1 MLKGSDIIGKPIITY
16 DTGKQIE
23 KVRDVIFDH
32 NSNYI
37 LAFLVSDS
45 GWFNTAKVIPI
56 EDVHAIGTDAV
67 IVKWKFAIV
76 AAKKLREVK
85 KILDRNNV
93 LKDTRVMTT
102 DGRFLGTM
110 IDLYFDE
117 RNGQIEGY
125 EVEGGMFAHPE
136 TGRSFVPA
144 PQTIRIGVD
153 VAFVPPETVDLM
165 SEQIVEIKDENSAL
179 WERAL
184 PQSYTPGEMEL
195 AVTELTP
202 ISNINSVE
210 LLPPTQEASTVL
222 QPNTVLQPDVDP
234 SQQKDFVIGKNVDR
248 TVITPDGT
256 PLVMQGQL
264 VTNQDVE
271 AAMRWGILNQL
282 YVAAGGQSDQA
293 TIIQNDLPLRTNSQV
308 SEFTQVNNNQ
318 LFERQEKAP
327 NQAQVSI
334 DNYNIEQAKGR
345 RLQRSI
351 QTKEG
356 FFIGAQ
362 GQIVTNKVIELAKNY
377 RQQQE
382 LIIAVGLKPE
392 KGSHF
397 FTLNKTGKPTSVNSA
412 GENYGDGV
420 MPNSSEKNAF
430 WGQLKAIVNGFQK
443 RNSQATEERWI
454 KVALGRPVNRV
465 ILDND
470 DNFILNVG
478 ELVTHQAIDYAREA
492 GVLDI
497 LLASVEYRRSGLNVT
512 SRSPVVGEASVVKSE
527 VPRDAAGA
535 MSGQSALKK

>member
-23 KVRDVIFDH
+23 KVTDLIFDH
-32 NSNYI
+32 NTNYI

-45 GWFNTAKVIPI
+45 GWFNAAKVIPI
-56 EDVHAIGTDAV
+56 EEVHAIGTDAV
-67 IVKWKFAIV
+67 IVKWKFAVV
-76 AAKKLREVK
+76 AAKKIREVK
-85 KILDRNNV
+85 KILNCNHV

-125 EVEGGMFAHPE
+125 EVDGGMFAHPE

-184 PQSYTPGEMEL
+184 PQSSTPGEIEL
-195 AVTELTP
+195 AATELLP
-202 ISNINSVE
+202 RSNIDSVE

-222 QPNTVLQPDVDP
+222 QPNTVLQQDVDP
-234 SQQKDFVIGKNVDR
+234 NQQKAFVIGKNVDR

-264 VTNQDVE
+264 VTLKDVE
-271 AAMRWGILNQL
+271 AAMRWGILHQL
-282 YVAAGGQSDQA
+282 YVAAGGQSYQP
-293 TIIQNDLPLRTNSQV
+293 TIIQNDLPLTANSQV
-308 SEFTQVNNNQ
+308 SEFTQINNKQ
-318 LFERQEKAP
+318 FFERQEKSQK
-327 NQAQVSI
+327 QAQASVNSS
-334 DNYNIEQAKGR
+334 NIEQAKGR

-351 QTKEG
+351 QTQEG

-362 GQIVTNKVIELAKNY
+362 GQIVTNKIIELSKNY
-377 RQQQE
+377 HKEQE
-382 LIIAVGLKPE
+382 LIAAVGLKTA

-397 FTLNKTGKPTSVNSA
+397 STKLTRTDKQLHTFVDSGDETSVDSL
-412 GENYGDGV
+412 
-420 MPNSSEKNAF
+420 MPTYSEKNAF
-430 WGQLKAIVNGFQK
+430 WGQLKAMVNGFQK
-443 RNSQATEERWI
+443 RNSQATEEQRI
-454 KVALGRPVNRV
+454 KIALGRPVNRV
-465 ILDND
+465 ILDSD

-478 ELVTHQAIDYAREA
+478 ELVTHQAIDYAQEA

-497 LLASVEYRRSGLNVT
+497 LLASVEYHPAGLQGRS
-512 SRSPVVGEASVVKSE
+512 REPVASVVE
-527 VPRDAAGA
+527 NNTLG
-535 MSGQSALKK
+535 

>member
-23 KVRDVIFDH
+23 KVTDVIFDH

-67 IVKWKFAIV
+67 IVKWKFAVV
-76 AAKKLREVK
+76 AAKKIREVK
-85 KILDRNNV
+85 KILDRNHV

-102 DGRFLGTM
+102 DGRFLGKM

-165 SEQIVEIKDENSAL
+165 SEQIVEIKDEKSGL
-179 WERAL
+179 GERGL
-184 PQSYTPGEMEL
+184 LQSYTPGEVEL

-202 ISNINSVE
+202 TSNINTVE
-210 LLPPTQEASTVL
+210 LLPPTQEAFTAL

-234 SQQKDFVIGKNVDR
+234 TQQKAFVIGKNVDR

-264 VTNQDVE
+264 VTLSDVE
-271 AAMRWGILNQL
+271 AAIRWGILNQL
-282 YVAAGGQSDQA
+282 YLAAGGQVSDQP
-293 TIIQNDLPLRTNSQV
+293 TIIQNDLPLTANSQV
-308 SEFTQVNNNQ
+308 SEFTQIHNKQ
-318 LFERQEKAP
+318 FFECQEKSQ
-327 NQAQVSI
+327 NQAQASVNS
-334 DNYNIEQAKGR
+334 YNIEETKGR

-351 QTKEG
+351 QTQEG

-362 GQIVTNKVIELAKNY
+362 GQIVTNKIIELAKNY
-377 RQQQE
+377 HKEQE
-382 LIIAVGLKPE
+382 LIAAVGLKTA
-392 KGSHF
+392 KKAHF
-397 FTLNKTGKPTSVNSA
+397 STRLTRTDKQLHTFVDSTDETSVDSL
-412 GENYGDGV
+412 
-420 MPNSSEKNAF
+420 MPTYSEKNAL

-443 RNSQATEERWI
+443 RNSQATEE
-454 KVALGRPVNRV
+454 
-465 ILDND
+465 
-470 DNFILNVG
+470 F
-478 ELVTHQAIDYAREA
+478 
-492 GVLDI
+492 
-497 LLASVEYRRSGLNVT
+497 
-512 SRSPVVGEASVVKSE
+512 
-527 VPRDAAGA
+527 
-535 MSGQSALKK
+535 

>member
-23 KVRDVIFDH
+23 KVTDVIFDH

-67 IVKWKFAIV
+67 IVKWKFAVV
-76 AAKKLREVK
+76 AAKKIREVK
-85 KILDRNNV
+85 KILERNNV

-117 RNGQIEGY
+117 RNGQVEGY

-165 SEQIVEIKDENSAL
+165 SEQVVDIKGGNSAL
-179 WERAL
+179 FNRDL
-184 PQSYTPGEMEL
+184 SQSYTTSEIELPATEL
-195 AVTELTP
+195 AP
-202 ISNINSVE
+202 ISNINTVE
-210 LLPPTQEASTVL
+210 LLPPTQEAATVL
-222 QPNTVLQPDVDP
+222 QPNVEPT
-234 SQQKDFVIGKNVDR
+234 QQKAFVIGKTVDR

-256 PLVMQGQL
+256 PLVVQGQL
-264 VTNQDVE
+264 VTLSDVE

-282 YVAAGGQSDQA
+282 YLAAGGQVSDSP
-293 TIIQNDLPLRTNSQV
+293 TLIQPEEVPLAEQPLRA
-308 SEFTQVNNNQ
+308 FTQITD
-318 LFERQEKAP
+318 KKIS
-327 NQAQVSI
+327 AQRKSQPVS
-334 DNYNIEQAKGR
+334 NYTVEQTKGR
-345 RLQRSI
+345 RLKQPV
-351 QTKEG
+351 QTAEG

-362 GQIVTNKVIELAKNY
+362 GQIITEKVIEQARIFHKE
-377 RQQQE
+377 QE
-382 LIIAVGLKPE
+382 LIAAAGLTNSKSSRNSIKEQFNLIGTQQLASTSFGSNAVDNVTETQDIWGRLRRLV
-392 KGSHF
+392 GGF
-397 FTLNKTGKPTSVNSA
+397 KT
-412 GENYGDGV
+412 
-420 MPNSSEKNAF
+420 PNSGVGEDERI
-430 WGQLKAIVNGFQK
+430 KAG
-443 RNSQATEERWI
+443 
-454 KVALGRPVNRV
+454 LGRRVNRV
-465 ILDND
+465 ILDNE

-478 ELVTHQAIDYAREA
+478 EMITHQAIEYAREA

-497 LLASVEYRRSGLNVT
+497 LLASIDGSIELVT
-512 SRSPVVGEASVVKSE
+512 AEPRELLVTKASVTEKEPSQQVS
-527 VPRDAAGA
+527 
-535 MSGQSALKK
+535 

>member
-23 KVRDVIFDH
+23 KVADVIFDH

-45 GWFNTAKVIPI
+45 GWFNAAKVIPI
-56 EDVHAIGTDAV
+56 EDVHAIGPDAV
-67 IVKWKFAIV
+67 IAKWKFAVV
-76 AAKKLREVK
+76 AAKKIREVK
-85 KILDRNNV
+85 KILERNNV

-136 TGRSFVPA
+136 TGHSFVPA

-165 SEQIVEIKDENSAL
+165 EEQIVEIKDENSVL
-179 WERAL
+179 FDREL
-184 PQSYTPGEMEL
+184 PQSYIPGELEL
-195 AVTELTP
+195 GKNELTLT
-202 ISNINSVE
+202 SNINPVK
-210 LLPPTQEASTVL
+210 LLLPTQEAVTVL
-222 QPNTVLQPDVDP
+222 QQNVEPT
-234 SQQKDFVIGKNVDR
+234 QQKAFVIGKTVDR

-256 PLVMQGQL
+256 PLVVQGQL
-264 VTNQDVE
+264 VTLKDVE

-282 YVAAGGQSDQA
+282 YLAAGGQVSDQA
-293 TIIQNDLPLRTNSQV
+293 TIIQNDLLLRAEPQV
-308 SEFTQVNNNQ
+308 PEFIPINNKQV
-318 LFERQEKAP
+318 FDSQEKGYCQP
-327 NQAQVSI
+327 RDSVNSYTV
-334 DNYNIEQAKGR
+334 EQSKGR
-345 RLQRSI
+345 RLQKSI

-377 RQQQE
+377 HKEQE
-382 LIIAVGLKPE
+382 LIAAVGLTTE
-392 KGSHF
+392 KTSRF
-397 FTLNKTGKPTSVNSA
+397 STKFAQTGKQLPTSVNSA
-412 GENYGDGV
+412 GETSVYGV
-420 MPNSSEKNAF
+420 MPTSPDQPAF
-430 WGQLKAIVNGFQK
+430 WGQLKAIVKSFQK
-443 RNSQATEERWI
+443 RNFQATEEQRI
-454 KVALGRPVNRV
+454 RVALGRPVNRV

-478 ELVTHQAIDYAREA
+478 ELVTHQAIDYAKQA

-497 LLASVEYRRSGLNVT
+497 LLASVEYRSGGLNIT
-512 SRSPVVGEASVVKSE
+512 ESQEPVLAQASVVESPVPTESSGSKSGR
-527 VPRDAAGA
+527 P
-535 MSGQSALKK
+535 SLKN